1 MAVPTNRSRISEIL
15 GTDTKPK
22 VPSTP
27 ETGSRVAQ
35 ILGVGTPDAARQAI
49 YKPAIGPTTYDWVE
63 EGYIDSA
70 TPAWQKALASGP
82 VGGFFNIIQKPLA
95 LGSSLAKESIDL
107 VTGQGFNFG
116 DLRKQYNE
124 NYTFGRLLHDYDLMQ
139 NRDSGWQKFGAAALG
154 FTGDVLLDPLSYI
167 GLVGKGAAFTAK
179 LAGGGARS
187 LGRKA
192 IAENLRKVTLGHI
205 TRTAGDDVA
214 RGLGDN
220 VFMELGDR
228 LARGEAGRFG
238 QVQLRKGRSGGWELD
253 VFAKVGDD
261 AAEVVTSTVKI
272 GKSVADDVT
281 DFYNISSKAMQK
293 GASFIDGDELRRAAN
308 FVARSEIDKAGR
320 SSADNVAAAVERN
333 VNRAVRELGEDT
345 TEDAIREAI
354 ERATREATEEASLGH
369 KAFLTADEAAGMKIG
384 IGMKVPGTGPI
395 GRALRIADPIERAI
409 NKVTRA
415 GVQAPVGIR
424 FMTSETPIIGKLAMG
439 LPRGVRG
446 AVNRAGL
453 SKAGQAL
460 VGGRLQDLKR
470 TLRSTDDVVLIQQGK
485 RLIHSVARG
494 NSKGKYAKTQM
505 LQRVRLITEAIEDAG
520 ADPAMVYHAVGGDE
534 AAAAQLAVLDDSL
547 LNTVQ
552 EGIEELRVMAN
563 QMGGSEFLSSVDNYV
578 PRQLTDEAREALQ
591 EALGASGRYSQRT
604 HRGRGAYQPTGP
616 ELRRSYLSRQDFDK
630 AAEAKAAADG
640 ISVEEAASKLKQSGE
655 ATDEFFG
662 ETLLAPGTVD
672 ELTGEVAGSVEKQI
686 ADIIERNGGDYALFV
701 DDINMALRGWVDQVA
716 PRVGETYTQT
726 LLTESG
732 ILQHRFVEY
741 VRLPSEAARAASAK
755 LLKAEEK
762 FAARQADVIRAA
774 YEVQSA
780 VGAKLETARLTLRR
794 SEELADEAQH
804 LLDVARREED
814 ELFQKKSVEEQ
825 RVLGLEERQKEIQDI
840 LDQVEGNIPGAEGEQ
855 LVALEKQRQGLL
867 NDLNA
872 IRGDQGRFRWA
883 YETIASGTAQKLWL
897 EKAIREV
904 FTSGENFDAFA
915 REMAQVDVSDPS
927 FDPTGIFV
935 APDGTQIVVQD
946 AIGLVDGIL
955 DQADTQGVGLWM
967 GVERDIDLINLE
979 VAANNPI
986 NKVSYMRNRINQE
999 LEEALNVANSYREAT
1014 GEDILLPTPEN
1025 ALEAQMAIREVVD
1038 EAIEAEMPTVG
1049 KSVSVM
1055 MDGMEPELAVYYAVN
1070 DFPSIGPSASSEA
1083 DWAAITTQIEEKIG
1097 GRIQDLGDEIAARGE
1112 PLNLSYV
1119 DKSGDEQILTVADY
1133 VLLKQKLN
1141 AIEVARNSH
1150 QIPLRQ
1156 VRPGID
1162 DLRQVAGPSG
1172 SNPGG
1177 EYVDASGKRYYV
1189 KQYNEVVDTGGM
1201 EPTPRLGENGAPIP
1215 SPRRAAGEV
1224 LANAFYRELGLGA
1237 PNSYMSYG
1245 ADGTVNHIA
1254 PMLDDFQT
1262 VMSTGMSPNQLFTW
1276 TDPNTGLR
1284 QVGDVVPSDAS
1295 DVLSFQEQA
1304 AQGFTADVILANWD
1318 AAGTG
1323 FDNIGLAPWHLTE
1336 TAVVRIDNGG
1346 SFGFRAQGLPKE
1358 DVGWNYLEVSDLETL
1373 ADAGMNPW
1381 AAGLTGDVDA
1391 GQVSQQLDM
1400 ILSLR
1405 ARYGGFPNFVRRHAG
1420 DMSDADIAYFAD
1432 FLEARTRVMSERF
1445 QKPFYELGTEEFEKA
1460 GLASRGFNEKVIEDA
1475 FTERSLG
1482 PEQPVVYSDK
1492 QQTAQQLGLKSWLSP
1507 NESTQA
1513 VKGVL
1518 PEDADALITEVFRDD
1533 LGISAN
1539 SNRVEPALEA
1549 SQVLFNS
1556 GFVDGIGDPIPWE
1569 RFEDFFNLLEADG
1582 WADVLD
1588 PDDAWGEIFEDFAG
1602 IVDGN
1607 DLPDDIKI
1615 GVILIDPKTS
1625 DAGFAP
1631 EIVMS
1636 MPADDP
1642 ILGTPPGVL
1651 WEFPVSQVPKAEG
1664 GQATPLNVFKK
1675 IIKDQLGTDGMP
1687 VGTINQRFGDTYYM
1701 VGVNTGSIENLSMAP
1716 TAAPLAPFTPE
1727 GVTSSMVATGQVP
1740 DAVTRLNHTTS
1751 SGGVKNVWGR
1761 YGDIDDITWGDYLAI
1776 NATPGNIKFGGWGN
1790 TVYNLE
1796 LNVPLGGESIKIYG
1810 LAEKEARLAAE
1821 LAIQMGVETDPT
1833 KLSSI
1838 SQRLTEL
1845 TESGK
1850 KARQSA
1856 VTSSDEL
1863 IFDQVGRVLDDDPE
1877 FFNQFIETLNKLDE
1891 WGKTGAIT
1899 GAKEDVLEPIEIA
1912 QRIKAFDPVS
1922 VRPEYQ
1928 EVAQKLKNL
1937 KGHELINFAV
1947 LLRSR
1952 HGRKFHQAVDLGIDA
1967 DTLTAFLGNPEEFL
1981 DAALKLFND
1990 IDPNLNPDVWDGK
2003 GIERRLV
2010 GGASYEK
2017 LKHKDASMSFGRGW
2031 INVVGGRTIKPRS
2044 GQYGSVT
2051 GTALE
2056 FAEAA
2061 VDAAD
2066 IKRVAGRMYM
2076 DFLEKFKTSLS
2087 VDGYHTI
2094 AWMNREGVTDMVS
2107 KMPVTFDKKNYS
2119 WWPNYMVTDPLAIN
2133 YKGGSHGAGYPFDP
2147 DFELTSD
2154 FVGASQF
2161 LEDMDRNVVDA
2172 FPAAKVVEDL
2182 PEGDALEQLVMER
2195 SQVVSDLELAKGD
2208 FNQAKTSFEYALD
2221 QREAAAEIAEQRV
2234 ATAAQNRILVGE
2246 LDAAQRQ
2253 IDAAVDTLNT
2263 LGIGDGVSLYDIPSD
2278 DLIDLKIATNILIEA
2293 DGQRIRMALDE
2304 MEDGAEGW
2312 FDLLSSTAEQRT
2324 EIHRIGGREAVLEA
2338 AFSTGMKP
2346 IGAIAQGPPNIVES
2360 MVAAER
2366 FVARGGAKAFFRKYD
2381 KLHNLLRAYM
2391 IAKPGFHG
2399 RNFMSGVFMN
2409 HLAGMNWS
2417 SYRRFMRAYWKFQE
2431 EEAVRL
2437 GMPDRASKMRK
2448 AMRARGINP
2457 NNVSAEHVDYVREL
2471 AETGSL
2477 GAAGAQVASE
2487 FVDTA
2492 GPGVGK
2498 TTVKI
2503 GGKKINL
2510 ATAMNPASSQNLPLR
2525 LSRNFGMATET
2536 FLRGSLGFD
2545 TLLKGNSADEA
2556 FDNVMK
2562 FHFDYDDLSDFERN
2576 VVKKVVPFYTWTRK
2590 NMPLMFEMAARR
2602 PAVFNKYTSLK
2613 KEMEYGQERP
2623 KVIPEW
2629 MQRQGAIQTPF
2640 TYDGE
2645 NMFILPDMPFKAPM
2659 ELIEPSLRFDRDES
2673 AMDRIQTA
2681 LASFGTQITPL
2692 IKAPYEWKAKQNL
2705 WKGYNFDGKYQVVPR
2720 AYAKVPFLMDM
2731 LSLPGIAA
2739 KNSKG
2744 QWAMKDYEL
2753 HAMAQLLP
2761 TLSDLRRLFPDEERY
2776 QKRAVSTWISFMFG
2790 AGLRTNTKWE
2800 QDRELQSRM
2809 YEMRDEMKQE
2819 RSLAGATL

>member
-1 MAVPTNRSRISEIL
+1 MAVSTNRSRISEIL
-15 GTDTKPK
+15 GTDSKPK
-22 VPSTP
+22 APSTP

-35 ILGVGTPDAARQAI
+35 ILGVETPEAARQAI

-63 EGYIDSA
+63 EGYIDSV
-70 TPAWQKALASGP
+70 TPGWQKALSSGP
-82 VGGFFNIIQKPLA
+82 VGGFFNAIQKPLA

-107 VTGQGFNFG
+107 ATGQGFNFG

-139 NRDSGWQKFGAAALG
+139 NRDSGWQKFGAASIG
-154 FTGDVLLDPLSYI
+154 FLGDVALDPLSYL

-179 LAGGGARS
+179 LASGGARGF
-187 LGRKA
+187 GRKA

-238 QVQLRKGRSGGWELD
+238 QVQLRKGRNGGWEVD
-253 VFAKVGDD
+253 VFAKAGDE
-261 AAEVVTSTVKI
+261 AAEVVASTVKI
-272 GKSVADDVT
+272 GKSVADEVI

-308 FVARSEIDKAGR
+308 FVAQSGIDKAGR
-320 SSADNVAAAVERN
+320 SSADNVAAAVERS
-333 VNRAVRELGEDT
+333 VNRAVRELGESGVEVTD
-345 TEDAIREAI
+345 DLLREAI
-354 ERATREATEEASLGH
+354 ERATREATEQASVGH
-369 KAFLTADEAAGMKIG
+369 KAFLAADEAAKMKIG

-424 FMTSETPIIGKLAMG
+424 FMTSETPIIGKLAMS

-453 SKAGQAL
+453 SKAGKAL
-460 VGGRLQDLKR
+460 TGGRLQDLKR
-470 TLRSTDDVVLIQQGK
+470 TLRETNDSVLIQQGK
-485 RLIHSVARG
+485 RVIHSVARG

-604 HRGRGAYQPTGP
+604 HKGRGKYQPTGP
-616 ELRRSYLSRQDFDK
+616 ELRRSYLSKQEFDK

-755 LLKAEEK
+755 LLRAEER
-762 FAARQADVIRAA
+762 FAAASAEVVRAA
-774 YEVQSA
+774 HEVQSA

-794 SEELADEAQH
+794 SEEIADEAQH

-825 RVLGLEERQKEIQDI
+825 RVLGLEERQKEIQDV
-840 LDQVEGNIPGAEGEQ
+840 LDQVEGKLPQAEGEQ

-1025 ALEAQMAIREVVD
+1025 ALEAQIAIREIVD

-1055 MDGMEPELAVYYAVN
+1055 MDGMEPELGVYYAVN

-1189 KQYNEVVDTGGM
+1189 KQYNEVVDTGGPN
-1201 EPTPRLGENGAPIP
+1201 PTPRLGENGAPIP

-1284 QVGDVVPSDAS
+1284 QVGDAVPSDAS

-1460 GLASRGFNEKVIEDA
+1460 GLASRGFNENVIEDA

-1492 QQTAQQLGLKSWLSP
+1492 QGTAQQLGLKPWLSP
-1507 NESTQA
+1507 NESSQA
-1513 VKGVL
+1513 VKPVSL
-1518 PEDADALITEVFRDD
+1518 EDASDHILDVFRDD
-1533 LGISAN
+1533 LGIEASA
-1539 SNRVEPALEA
+1539 NRVEPASEA
-1549 SQVLFNS
+1549 SGVLAAD
-1556 GFVDGIGDPIPWE
+1556 GFSDVVGDPIALDNLQ
-1569 RFEDFFNLLEADG
+1569 DFLIDLEADG
-1582 WADVLD
+1582 WVNAIEDEGWD
-1588 PDDAWGEIFEDFAG
+1588 EIFADFAG
-1602 IVDGN
+1602 IRDGN

-1615 GVILIDPKTS
+1615 GVILLDPKAT
-1625 DAGFAP
+1625 DAGFWP
-1631 EIVMS
+1631 DVVMS

-1642 ILGTPPGVL
+1642 VLGTPPGVL

-1664 GQATPLNVFKK
+1664 GQATPLNVFNK
-1675 IIKDQLGTDGMP
+1675 IIKDQLGTDGIP
-1687 VGTINQRFGDTYYM
+1687 VGVINQRFGDTYYM
-1701 VGVNTGSIENLSMAP
+1701 VGVNTGSVENLSMAP
-1716 TAAPLAPFTPE
+1716 AAAPAAPITPE
-1727 GVTSSMVATGQVP
+1727 GVTSAMVATGQVP

-1751 SGGVKNVWGR
+1751 QGGVKNVWGR
-1761 YGDIDDITWGDYLAI
+1761 YGQLDDTYWGDYLAI
-1776 NATPGNIKFGGWGN
+1776 NATPGNIKFGAFDN
-1790 TVYNLE
+1790 PVYNLE
-1796 LNVPLGGESIKIYG
+1796 LDVPLGGESIKIYG

-1821 LAIQMGVETDPT
+1821 LAVQMGVETDPT
-1833 KLSSI
+1833 KLASI
-1838 SQRLTEL
+1838 SKRLTEL
-1845 TESGK
+1845 TEGGK
-1850 KARQSA
+1850 RARQSA
-1856 VTSSDEL
+1856 VVSSDEL

-1877 FFNQFIETLNKLDE
+1877 FFNQFIEALVKLDAWPDAE
-1891 WGKTGAIT
+1891 A
-1899 GAKEDVLEPIEIA
+1899 ANNVLEPIQIA

-1947 LLRSR
+1947 LMRSK
-1952 HGRKFHQAVDLGIDA
+1952 HGIQILD
-1967 DTLTAFLGNPEEFL
+1967 NPEQFL
-1981 DAALKLFND
+1981 DEALKLFND
-1990 IDPNLNPDVWDGK
+1990 IDPNLNPDVWEGK
-2003 GIERRLV
+2003 GLGRKLI

-2017 LKHKDASMSFGRGW
+2017 LKHKNASMSFGSVW
-2031 INVVGGRTIKPRS
+2031 INAVGGKTVKPI
-2044 GQYGSVT
+2044 GGPKFGPVV

-2056 FAEAA
+2056 HPERILDKANIEN
-2061 VDAAD
+2061 
-2066 IKRVAGRMYM
+2066 VAGRMYM

-2094 AWMNREGVTDMVS
+2094 AWMNQELVQDMVS
-2107 KMPVTFDKKNYS
+2107 KAPAKQSF
-2119 WWPNYMVTDPLAIN
+2119 WPNYMVTDPLAIN
-2133 YKGGSHGAGYPFDP
+2133 YKGGSYGAGYPFDP
-2147 DFELTSD
+2147 EFPGTSD
-2154 FVGASQF
+2154 FVGAPQF

-2172 FPAAKVVEDL
+2172 FPAAKVAEDL

-2324 EIHRIGGREAVLEA
+2324 EIHKIGGREGVLEA

-2431 EEAVRL
+2431 EEALRL

-2448 AMRARGINP
+2448 AMKARGINP
-2457 NNVSAEHVDYVREL
+2457 NNVSAEHVDIVREL

-2492 GPGVGK
+2492 GPGVGR

-2590 NMPLMFEMAARR
+2590 NLPLMFEMAARR
-2602 PAVFNKYTSLK
+2602 PAVFNKYNSFK
-2613 KEMEYGQERP
+2613 KEMEYGQDRP
-2623 KVIPEW
+2623 KVVPEW
-2629 MQRQGAIQTPF
+2629 MERQGAIQTPWK
-2640 TYDGE
+2640 YDGE

-2659 ELIEPSLRFDRDES
+2659 ELLEPSLRFTTEDS
-2673 AMDRIQTA
+2673 AIDRIQTA
-2681 LASFGTQITPL
+2681 MATFGTQITPL

-2720 AYAKVPFLMDM
+2720 AYAKVPFLMNA
-2731 LSLPGIAA
+2731 LSLPGLAA

-2800 QDRELQSRM
+2800 QDRELQSRL

-2819 RSLAGATL
+2819 RSLSGARL